1 MVADNEKTILI
12 IARHG
17 NNFLKGQTPTRVG
30 MRTDIPL
37 VENEKGTKVG
47 EYLRDNKLIPDVI
60 YSSPLLRTMK
70 TASLAIG
77 AMKLKEIPIILS
89 ERFSEIDYGVD
100 ENKTEDE
107 VCFRIG
113 SESLKNDKISR
124 EEIIEE
130 GKRII
135 DIWNNECIPP
145 SGWII
150 DTKEIIKQ
158 WQDFGKEIE
167 EKYFGKKILVV
178 TSHGIAKFAPYLTKD
193 AKDCYERFGT
203 KLSTGGIC
211 IFSKMQNDD
220 FWTCDAWGIK
230 P

>member
-158 WQDFGKEIE
+158 WQEFGKEIE
-167 EKYFGKKILVV
+167 EKYFGKKVLVV
-178 TSHGIAKFAPYLTKD
+178 TSHGIAKFTPYLTKD
-193 AKDCYERFGT
+193 AKECYKRFGT

-211 IFSKMQNDD
+211 IFSKTSKDSSWN
-220 FWTCDAWGIK
+220 CDAWGIK